1 MLVDILQAILLF
13 LIATYVLLSIVKFFI
28 GKHKKGVRHDF
39 SSVAESDGLHGFSGD
54 GEGVDNT
61 TN

>member
-1 MLVDILQAILLF
+1 MLVDVLQAILLF

-28 GKHKKGVRHDF
+28 GKSKKGVRYDF
-39 SSVAESDGLHGFSGD
+39 SSIAESDGLHGFSGD